1 MYTVDLYLRVRLAC
15 HVDGLSQREAASRF
29 GIARETVRKMLR
41 HSEPPG
47 YRRRQPPKRPKL
59 APFTDIID
67 RILEEDRPVHRK
79 QHHTAKRIFERLR
92 DEHGFTGKETIVK
105 DYVRERRLR
114 RREMF
119 VPLSHPPGHA
129 QADFGE
135 ADAIIAGVKY
145 RAHFFVM
152 TLPHSDA
159 CFVAAYPAATTEAW
173 LDGHN
178 RAFVFFGGVP
188 QSILYDND
196 KCLVSRILSDGTRQR
211 TRAFSGLQ
219 SHYLFEDRYG
229 RPGKGNDKGNVEG
242 VVGYARRNFMTPL
255 PRFASWDAFNG
266 HLEEQ
271 CRNRQGN
278 VLRGHRESIGERFVR
293 DREALKRPLPAPF
306 DACDKQGTR
315 VNSLSLV
322 RYRTN
327 DYSVPVAYGH
337 QEVWIRGYV
346 HEVVIGCGAGIIARH
361 PRSYDREDMVFD
373 PIHYLPLLE
382 HKIGA
387 LDQAAPLA
395 GWELPDAF
403 PTLRRLLEARM
414 GKAGKREYVQVLRL
428 VETFDLEVL
437 HGAVKD
443 ALRLGAIGYD
453 AVQTPC
459 AVPYRAT
466 PAQTR
471 PGYLSLPASGQRG
484 DHGRRQLYELV
495 GWRRVMTDTPQVL
508 LAHHLKTLKLPTFLR
523 EYDKLARQCAT
534 EGADHVRYLVRLTE
548 LELIDRERRM
558 VERRIRQARF
568 PAVKSLDSFDFK
580 AIASLNKMLVLELAR
595 CEYVE
600 RRENIIALGN
610 SGTGKTHIALG
621 LGLAAC
627 QKGLSVGFLT
637 AAALVHELMEARDE
651 KRLLRLQKQLAKYHL
666 LIIDELGFVPLSK
679 TGAELLFEVFS
690 QRYERGSILVTSN
703 LPFDEW
709 TEIFGSERL
718 TGALLDRLTHHVHI
732 LEMNGES
739 YRLNQSQKRRKSP
752 KIPA

>member
-29 GIARETVRKMLR
+29 GIARATVRKMPR

-67 RILEEDRPVHRK
+67 RILEEDRTVHRK

-114 RREMF
+114 RREIF

-196 KCLVSRILSDGTRQR
+196 KCLVSRILPDGTRQR

-219 SHYLFEDRYG
+219 SPYLFEDRYG

-346 HEVVIGCGAGIIARH
+346 HEVVIGCGAGITTTISSRCQ
-361 PRSYDREDMVFD
+361 RSVGR
-373 PIHYLPLLE
+373 
-382 HKIGA
+382 
-387 LDQAAPLA
+387 
-395 GWELPDAF
+395 
-403 PTLRRLLEARM
+403 
-414 GKAGKREYVQVLRL
+414 
-428 VETFDLEVL
+428 
-437 HGAVKD
+437 
-443 ALRLGAIGYD
+443 
-453 AVQTPC
+453 
-459 AVPYRAT
+459 
-466 PAQTR
+466 
-471 PGYLSLPASGQRG
+471 
-484 DHGRRQLYELV
+484 GRR
-495 GWRRVMTDTPQVL
+495 R
-508 LAHHLKTLKLPTFLR
+508 
-523 EYDKLARQCAT
+523 
-534 EGADHVRYLVRLTE
+534 
-548 LELIDRERRM
+548 
-558 VERRIRQARF
+558 
-568 PAVKSLDSFDFK
+568 
-580 AIASLNKMLVLELAR
+580 
-595 CEYVE
+595 
-600 RRENIIALGN
+600 
-610 SGTGKTHIALG
+610 
-621 LGLAAC
+621 
-627 QKGLSVGFLT
+627 
-637 AAALVHELMEARDE
+637 
-651 KRLLRLQKQLAKYHL
+651 
-666 LIIDELGFVPLSK
+666 
-679 TGAELLFEVFS
+679 
-690 QRYERGSILVTSN
+690 
-703 LPFDEW
+703 
-709 TEIFGSERL
+709 
-718 TGALLDRLTHHVHI
+718 
-732 LEMNGES
+732 
-739 YRLNQSQKRRKSP
+739 
-752 KIPA
+752 

>member
-67 RILEEDRPVHRK
+67 RILEEDRTVHRK

-159 CFVAAYPAATTEAW
+159 CFVAAYPAAATEAW

-453 AVQTPC
+453 AVK
-459 AVPYRAT
+459 
-466 PAQTR
+466 
-471 PGYLSLPASGQRG
+471 
-484 DHGRRQLYELV
+484 HLV
-495 GWRRVMTDTPQVL
+495 LCR
-508 LAHHLKTLKLPTFLR
+508 
-523 EYDKLARQCAT
+523 
-534 EGADHVRYLVRLTE
+534 
-548 LELIDRERRM
+548 IERR
-558 VERRIRQARF
+558 
-568 PAVKSLDSFDFK
+568 PPKLDLD
-580 AIASLNKMLVLELAR
+580 
-595 CEYVE
+595 
-600 RRENIIALGN
+600 
-610 SGTGKTHIALG
+610 IALG